1 VSDQFHAVKDPQAV
15 LDYTVDWTDW
25 LVTGDTITSHTVTVP
40 AGITEDSSTDTDT
53 AVTAWISGGT
63 AGTRYDV
70 VYHITTT
77 AGRQD
82 DRTITLTVQN
92 R

>member
-1 VSDQFHAVKDPQAV
+1 MTGQVAYVKDPQAV

-25 LVTGDTITSHTVTVP
+25 LVAADVISSHTVTVP
-40 AGITEDSSTDTDT
+40 SGITKDSSSDTDT

-63 AGTRYDV
+63 ADTSYDV
-70 VYHITTT
+70 VYHVTTT

-82 DRTITLTVQN
+82 DRTVTLHVRQ